1 MSKLKGIIW
10 DTKKESIRGS
20 FVNLMLTINIFG
32 MFWCGVLS
40 DDIATR
46 LEDMALLIGGVYA
59 TSLGAWSYRKIKEG
73 EQDD

>member
-1 MSKLKGIIW
+1 
-10 DTKKESIRGS
+10 
-20 FVNLMLTINIFG
+20 MLTINIFG